1 MRHPGSTV
9 LRRGRYTAIC
19 SEGFCRG
26 DTADGTSGLERG
38 IFDILDFVLGNGS
51 HDVPL
56 PMDLRRRADMIF
68 RLSSEPQLR
77 DALILAVEYDGHY
90 WHKDRLE
97 TDLRKTACLRDMGA
111 HAVLRIREEP
121 LDLTSALDV
130 SVPRNPTP
138 QLCAQLVL
146 AHLMHT
152 LAMRLDTEVAVRIE
166 HALAAASSTLDKTAI
181 HCRDCRRLLRQIQ
194 RDGRSCVL
202 EAHPRSTPWT
212 WPKSVYGA

>member
-1 MRHPGSTV
+1 MPG
-9 LRRGRYTAIC
+9 
-19 SEGFCRG
+19 
-26 DTADGTSGLERG
+26 
-38 IFDILDFVLGNGS
+38 
-51 HDVPL
+51 
-56 PMDLRRRADMIF
+56 
-68 RLSSEPQLR
+68 
-77 DALILAVEYDGHY
+77 
-90 WHKDRLE
+90 
-97 TDLRKTACLRDMGA
+97 DMGA

-202 EAHPRSTPWT
+202 EAHPARPRGPG
-212 WPKSVYGA
+212 PKVCMEPEHKQHPRQPRGCCVNHLRQF